1 MFVFSLLGKYLYTA
15 GEDGFVYVF
24 DVVSSQLENAI
35 NVLQPPGYSGGN
47 AATAT
52 GKEIIGIIH
61 HPQRNIVA
69 VISDTGHLTLWK
81 P

>member
-1 MFVFSLLGKYLYTA
+1 M
-15 GEDGFVYVF
+15 YVF

-61 HPQRNIVA
+61 ADMIV
-69 VISDTGHLTLWK
+69 SENYLENLLKHLDKGKVVCATRIEPPLVCYDYI
-81 P
+81 